1 MNKLAF
7 LAILVVAFGV
17 SLTDAYAD
25 TYYIYEQK
33 MPSHWEKQFGGV
45 LANAIEYWEEK
56 MPGTRFA
63 TATYVDK
70 SDFVVEWASQY
81 SEEKLGYYS
90 TNTDNAYGKPK
101 ITITLGFFED
111 KEWVLL
117 SPEYAVEI
125 AKHELG
131 HAIGLS
137 YSTDPNN
144 IMYPTVET
152 FESWQLSEE
161 QKQYSA
167 QNLKTETSTDWKPMA
182 DKYQQLAE
190 KGIYD
195 LEPKLADAE
204 TLLMSSAYDNQ
215 AAKVE
220 INRAWMSF
228 WWAKKYLNDAEQLQE
243 DGGALLLEE
252 NYFGSYKKFKSSYY
266 LTQKTEQKI
275 SQVIQYHDKAY
286 KLQFGTEST

>member
-33 MPSHWEKQFGGV
+33 MPSHWEKQFGSV

-56 MPGTRFA
+56 MPGTKFA

-111 KEWVLL
+111 KEWALL
-117 SPEYAVEI
+117 SPEHAVEI

-167 QNLKTETSTDWKPMA
+167 QNLQTESSTDWKPMS

-204 TLLMSSAYDNQ
+204 TLLKSSAYDNQ

-220 INRAWMSF
+220 INRA
-228 WWAKKYLNDAEQLQE
+228 
-243 DGGALLLEE
+243 
-252 NYFGSYKKFKSSYY
+252 
-266 LTQKTEQKI
+266 
-275 SQVIQYHDKAY
+275 
-286 KLQFGTEST
+286 